1 MPPKS
6 AKSRHYSLSQQNSVN
21 LGTDFTKARKKF
33 TQTLFPSSYVFASL
47 YTLYTNILVI
57 IFILDIL
64 DAKLVHQVYLIN
76 LYNPEFS
83 ELKIFT

>member
-1 MPPKS
+1 M
-6 AKSRHYSLSQQNSVN
+6 SVN
-21 LGTDFTKARKKF
+21 KKAQNRDITHFLNKTARKKF